1 MYTSIIKAC
10 HGVTTIDYRQ
20 LCLLLFDK
28 RLLIFVSLGMI
39 LYELHAPL
47 MFLARNEF
55 GLGLITNEKLKEK
68 LQEPIQCLAE
78 AARIL
83 MREDPQSPEGI
94 TGQIAQ
100 QSMEQL
106 KASLDCL

>member
-1 MYTSIIKAC
+1 M
-10 HGVTTIDYRQ
+10 
-20 LCLLLFDK
+20 
-28 RLLIFVSLGMI
+28 M
-39 LYELHAPL
+39 LYELHAPI

-55 GLGLITNEKLKEK
+55 SLGLITPEKLKER
-68 LQEPIQCLAE
+68 LQEPIQCLAD

-83 MREDPQSPEGI
+83 LREDPQSTEGI
-94 TGQIAQ
+94 TGQIAL

>member
-1 MYTSIIKAC
+1 MV
-10 HGVTTIDYRQ
+10 VT
-20 LCLLLFDK
+20 
-28 RLLIFVSLGMI
+28 GMM

-47 MFLARNEF
+47 MFLARSEF
-55 GLGLITNEKLKEK
+55 SAGLITQEKLKER
-68 LQEPIQCLAE
+68 LQEPIKCLGE

-83 MREDPQSPEGI
+83 SREDPQSPEGI

-106 KASLDCL
+106 KASLDSL